1 MVVTI
6 VMLDWQW
13 WCAIRICLAARYIGA
28 SLDNRGRRWM
38 PQVNCPAMKTQLLT
52 LALDTPLEDMLG
64 LPQAIRI
71 VTSVKDELSAYSP
84 DQLHDILRCV
94 NGMIEAA
101 VQESKIG
108 NEDESCERNDQRD
121 LDWLIGAIN
130 HDHLL
135 VPASLPGINDRDYF
149 RVLALHKVGCAIDTS
164 QIGLNEDAVAA
175 LLEALESVMLADLLP
190 ERQGWKK
197 LLDDAWYAGLRPD
210 AEVTEEGQE
219 ALSRVAQKA
228 ANIRHGKN
236 RQAKTKALELY
247 FGSAYSS
254 IEVAAE
260 IIAEQVYRAPSTI
273 RRWIFEARKA
283 RGLTG
288 E

>member
-1 MVVTI
+1 
-6 VMLDWQW
+6 
-13 WCAIRICLAARYIGA
+13 
-28 SLDNRGRRWM
+28 
-38 PQVNCPAMKTQLLT
+38 MKPQLLT
-52 LALDTPLEDMLG
+52 LALDTSLEDLLG

-84 DQLHDILRCV
+84 DQLHDVLRCV

-101 VQESKIG
+101 VQESKDG

-121 LDWLIGAIN
+121 LDWLIEAIN

-135 VPASLPGINDRDYF
+135 VPASLPDITDRDYL
-149 RVLALHKVGCAIDTS
+149 RVLSIHKVGYAIDTS
-164 QIGLNEDAVAA
+164 RISLTEEAVSA
-175 LLEALESVMLADLLP
+175 LMEALEAMMLVDLLP
-190 ERQGWKK
+190 GHTGSKNQIDE
-197 LLDDAWYAGLRPD
+197 AWHAGLRPN
-210 AEVTEEGQE
+210 AEDTEDGQV

-236 RQAKTKALELY
+236 RQAKTKAIELY
-247 FGSAYSS
+247 FGSEYSS

-260 IIAEQVYRAPSTI
+260 IISEQVYRAPSTI

>member
-1 MVVTI
+1 
-6 VMLDWQW
+6 
-13 WCAIRICLAARYIGA
+13 
-28 SLDNRGRRWM
+28 
-38 PQVNCPAMKTQLLT
+38 MKTQLLT
-52 LALDTPLEDMLG
+52 LVLDTPLENMLG

-121 LDWLIGAIN
+121 LDWLIEAIN

-135 VPASLPGINDRDYF
+135 VPAGISGVTDRDYF
-149 RVLALHKVGCAIDTS
+149 SVLALQKVGCAMDASRIT
-164 QIGLNEDAVAA
+164 LTTDAVAA
-175 LLEALESVMLADLLP
+175 LMEAMEAMMLVDLLP
-190 ERQGWKK
+190 ERAGWKHHVEG
-197 LLDDAWYAGLRPD
+197 AWHAGLRPD
-210 AEVTEEGQE
+210 PEFTEEGQE
-219 ALSRVAQKA
+219 ALSRAAQKA
-228 ANIRHGKN
+228 ANVRHQKS
-236 RQAKTKALELY
+236 RKAKAKAIELY
-247 FGSAYSS
+247 FGNQYSS

-283 RGLTG
+283 RDLTG